1 MSRWTCIAAWICW
14 SSLITTYHNLRN
26 PFNPRI
32 VFLLPKCVRASFST
46 CFPADL
52 ALSAWS
58 KEGVLEVSRES
69 EAELCGCEICSNSG
83 RGVQLFGRQELVG
96 SRDGFDLVSTNA
108 MLGHYI
114 NWSDRKSV
122 CSRVWCPGQLN
133 LLDTKSEIVV
143 SVHMCSETWRLLF
156 SACSSLAMFAEA
168 RTGRIDLLWQRPM
181 AGLATKQ
188 NDWAFGQIG
197 IADWTKQCEGTSH

>member
-1 MSRWTCIAAWICW
+1 MCPC
-14 SSLITTYHNLRN
+14 
-26 PFNPRI
+26 
-32 VFLLPKCVRASFST
+32 
-46 CFPADL
+46 
-52 ALSAWS
+52 
-58 KEGVLEVSRES
+58 
-69 EAELCGCEICSNSG
+69 
-83 RGVQLFGRQELVG
+83 QLFNLFSSRPGFECLVQGRSSWSLRRKRSRTLRVWDLQQLGERGAAVWKAGVGGFQGWFWLGVKRDAGAPMIFYLQYLVRELANHPSLLHV
-96 SRDGFDLVSTNA
+96 A
-108 MLGHYI
+108 

-143 SVHMCSETWRLLF
+143 SVHVCSETWRLLF